1 MFPLLIIIRQ
11 YFLIATFITFDF
23 IILSDLNSNLDN
35 LVEIYLLD
43 LFSRLFN
50 VPKYL
55 MIALKTLKSSLS
67 GSILINL

>member
-1 MFPLLIIIRQ
+1 M
-11 YFLIATFITFDF
+11 
-23 IILSDLNSNLDN
+23 ILSDLNSNLDN

-43 LFSRLFN
+43 FFSRLFN